1 MSRLRAEANI
11 SALLSARA
19 PAAEP
24 TGAEREI
31 RRRIADSG
39 GIPFAEFME
48 IALYYPDG
56 YYARRGRIGADGDY
70 FTSPTAHP
78 AFGALLA
85 MQMFAMWRALGCP
98 SPFWIV
104 ECGAGD
110 GILAADLMEFA
121 ERHLPDFARAA
132 RYIAI
137 DRMPSRARPSTPV
150 GVSWAAST
158 GLPLRGVVGCVVSN
172 ELIDAFPVH
181 RFQIEGGR
189 PLEVFV
195 AAGADDSFEERLR
208 EPTTPL
214 IAERIAPM
222 LARLPD
228 GYRGEVNAGI
238 DDWTASAA
246 AALDRGFALTIDYG
260 DEAGELYSPRRAAGT
275 LQTHYRHTAG
285 GSPYQRVGRQD
296 ITARVDFSALIES
309 GRAVGLAPVFLTTQ
323 AELLTS
329 LGIRR
334 MESYI
339 ASAGLDRATELAN
352 LRAIRRIAAPDGLG
366 AFRALVQEKD
376 SGISRSMDLD
386 APACVIERLSAPMLG
401 ARHLPPSPQDGGTA
415 LESLW
420 HSSAE

>member
-1 MSRLRAEANI
+1 MSRLRAEVSI
-11 SALLSARA
+11 RALLSTRA
-19 PAAEP
+19 PAPEP

-56 YYARRGRIGADGDY
+56 YYARRGRIGAGGDY

-85 MQMFAMWRALGCP
+85 AQIFAMWRALGCP

-110 GILAADLMEFA
+110 GILAVDLMEFA
-121 ERHLPDFARAA
+121 ERQLPDFARAV
-132 RYIAI
+132 RYVAI
-137 DRMPSRARPSTPV
+137 DRMSARSRPSTPA

-158 GLPLRGVVGCVVSN
+158 ALPLRGVVGCVVSN

-195 AAGADDSFEERLR
+195 AAGADGSFTERLR

-214 IAERIAPM
+214 IAERLAPA

-238 DDWTASAA
+238 DGWAASAA

-260 DEAGELYSPRRAAGT
+260 DEAGELYSPRRAGGT

-339 ASAGLDRATELAN
+339 ASAGLDRAAELAN
-352 LRAIRRIAAPDGLG
+352 LRAIRRLAAPDGLG
-366 AFRALVQEKD
+366 AFRALFQEKD
-376 SGISRSMDLD
+376 SGISRSTDLD
-386 APACVIERLSAPMLG
+386 APACIVERLAAPMLG
-401 ARHLPPSPQDGGTA
+401 ARHLPPSPPSGGIA

-420 HSSAE
+420 HFSAE